1 MPLQESSPAI
11 TVTVATDTTLT
22 PGATAPHPTVVT
34 LTGASLKPCYNPGGG
49 TPCLG
54 RSHLQPASARPC
66 APGVQRSACSVL
78 SLLLLYSR
86 YRS

>member
-34 LTGASLKPCYNPGGG
+34 LTGASLKACYNLRGG

-54 RSHLQPASARPC
+54 RSPFLPPSSAPPPRTLQ
-66 APGVQRSACSVL
+66 
-78 SLLLLYSR
+78 
-86 YRS
+86 